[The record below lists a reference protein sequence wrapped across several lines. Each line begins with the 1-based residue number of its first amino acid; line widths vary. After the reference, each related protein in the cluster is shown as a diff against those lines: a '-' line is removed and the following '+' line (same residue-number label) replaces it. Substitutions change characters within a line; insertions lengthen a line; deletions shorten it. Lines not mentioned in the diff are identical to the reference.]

1 VYRAE
6 VLHRKLLAKLID
18 DALQELWRGC
28 SKDDVVDVQQQV
40 RDVGAAVE
48 DKQRAIGLGGDE
60 AEVLQVCGET
70 LEPGSWRLL
79 ESVKGLAEQ
88 ADGVGVLWVDEAGG
102 LLAVHLLCQ
111 IAMEKGVLDVK
122 LMYGPVVRRGK
133 MQHGPNCC
141 GLDDR

>member
-28 SKDDVVDVQQQV
+28 GKDDVVDVQQQV

-48 DKQRAIGLGGDE
+48 DKQQAIGLGGDE
-60 AEVLQVCGET
+60 AEALQVCGET

-79 ESVKGLAEQ
+79 ESVKGLAE
-88 ADGVGVLWVDEAGG
+88 
-102 LLAVHLLCQ
+102 
-111 IAMEKGVLDVK
+111 
-122 LMYGPVVRRGK
+122 
-133 MQHGPNCC
+133 
-141 GLDDR
+141 